1 MNTELKEKL
10 PKELLECTDINI
22 FRSLKDWADT
32 KAHELEKEKQR
43 KEIDKYRPDIEGKF
57 LRKYGS
63 EWNGPRQ
70 VVNTNDIYIVYIK
83 KIDFVGHGFLRCDAV
98 VFNVKH
104 ASTIEKINNSSLSVS
119 SKEYDDIRV
128 ATWHD
133 TNYDISFESAM
144 NPDIIDRKEV
154 EEIIDKAIADVNS
167 EKTVFWKRVES

>member
-43 KEIDKYRPDIEGKF
+43 KEIDKYKPNIEGKF
-57 LRKYGS
+57 LRKYGH
-63 EWNGPRQ
+63 EWRGSIR
-70 VVNTNDIYIVYIK
+70 VVNNDIYIVYVK
-83 KIDFVGHGFLRCDAV
+83 KIEFVGHDFLRCDAV

-104 ASTIEKINNSSLSVS
+104 ANTIEKINNSSLSVS

-133 TNYDISFESAM
+133 ANYDISFETAM
-144 NPDIIDRKEV
+144 NPDIIDRKEA
-154 EEIIDKAIADVNS
+154 EKIIDKALADVNS
-167 EKTVFWKRVES
+167 EKTVFWKRVEG